1 MYQIVHGS
9 AGLLIGSQTGNP
21 WLAFIFGLLSH
32 FALDAIPHDSREAKN
47 WQDKG
52 DYIKKIALEAMIDLF
67 LFLLLLYALIFF
79 DKLDMN
85 MSIIAGIFGALLP
98 DYIWG
103 VAELFKIDSKLIE
116 KYKTFHTQVHGI
128 FHQAIYLP
136 WYLVVPIQL
145 GSLIII
151 ILLYL
156 RL

>member
-1 MYQIVHGS
+1 MYQIVHGA

-21 WLAFIFGLLSH
+21 WLAFILGLASH
-32 FALDAIPHDSREAKN
+32 FILDAIPHDSIETKR

-52 DYIKKIALEAMIDLF
+52 DYIKKIALEAMLDLL
-67 LFLLLLYALIFF
+67 LFLLLMYGLIFF
-79 DKLDMN
+79 DKLNIN
-85 MSIIAGIFGALLP
+85 MSVIAGIFGALLP

-103 VAELFKIDSKLIE
+103 IAELFKIRCTLIE
-116 KYKTFHTQVHGI
+116 KYKTFHMGAHRI
-128 FHQAIYLP
+128 FHKTIYLP

-145 GSLIII
+145 GSLVMI